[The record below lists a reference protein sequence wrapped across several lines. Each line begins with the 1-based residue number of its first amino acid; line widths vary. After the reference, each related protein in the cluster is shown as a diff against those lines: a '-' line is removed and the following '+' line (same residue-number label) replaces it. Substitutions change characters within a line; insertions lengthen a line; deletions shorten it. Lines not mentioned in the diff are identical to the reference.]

1 MSCSK
6 IEPLKRIN
14 VSDLDNG
21 KEDIYNCI
29 ILKFEEYQSSA
40 IIKLI
45 KSEKTYTVYKIQAV
59 DKIRSPQQNN
69 LFHGPILDAIV
80 NWTGDTDKDY
90 FKAYLKHKFL
100 TEVGEDG
107 KKRTKHTSEL
117 TIQEFNLFLTKCVTW
132 IIDNGGGQYLPSDIM
147 LM

>member
-1 MSCSK
+1 MSCAK
-6 IEPLKRIN
+6 IEPVKRVRTLPGVDKCLIMFRIEQHQN
-14 VSDLDNG
+14 LLL
-21 KEDIYNCI
+21 E
-29 ILKFEEYQSSA
+29 
-40 IIKLI
+40 KLL
-45 KSEKTYTVYKIQAV
+45 KSEKDDTVYRIQAV

-80 NWTGDTDKDY
+80 NWTGDTDRDY

-117 TIQEFNLFLTKCVTW
+117 TVQEFNLFISKCARW
-132 IIDNGGGQYLPSDIM
+132 IVDEGGGQYLPPDIM
-147 LM
+147 PM